1 MLAATRKIALCI
13 SCTYWEPAYTAL
25 LEDESLNIQIF
36 LPGSMDEQAE
46 EVADKKFGKE
56 SMNQLYLRDFSSMP
70 VHSAKEKE
78 EPKDDPNQLSL
89 F

>member
-1 MLAATRKIALCI
+1 
-13 SCTYWEPAYTAL
+13 
-25 LEDESLNIQIF
+25 
-36 LPGSMDEQAE
+36 MDEQAE

-70 VHSAKEKE
+70 AHSAKKKE